1 MGAGASSG
9 AHSRHESEVHD
20 SPSSS
25 DRDAKAGPSSS
36 KKQNRKLSFD
46 GRGVGA
52 AVVGADYET
61 RKKIHRQQLVFDDED
76 DVSPQIQE
84 FSKDIYEAVSSL
96 DVFDSILTSES
107 GMRAFKAFLRDEYS
121 DQVTPTV
128 RPSDQLETAV
138 GTLHI
143 TLSTL
148 SSIPSPLSCAVRCC
162 NFTSHATAPRYDTSR
177 TITPG
182 RLIARHT
189 LMNHAHPPPTT
200 SPDNI
205 TPAYYKRNRPGGSTC
220 APPKRCSSST

>member
-128 RPSDQLETAV
+128 RSA
-138 GTLHI
+138 
-143 TLSTL
+143 
-148 SSIPSPLSCAVRCC
+148 
-162 NFTSHATAPRYDTSR
+162 
-177 TITPG
+177 
-182 RLIARHT
+182 
-189 LMNHAHPPPTT
+189 
-200 SPDNI
+200 
-205 TPAYYKRNRPGGSTC
+205 
-220 APPKRCSSST
+220 